1 MRLNLTTNLFKCI
14 AMSLLMMASVV
25 AYGSTGTKD
34 TKKDESQKTKKEQ
47 VDEKQK
53 DSEQEPTAVEEST
66 EEVKEQKSAIS
77 NFSFNYLFY
86 LIYKIKYADIFKLPS
101 RNGNEDARS
110 SSWSGVNLSKLYQRL
125 SQPSL

>member
-1 MRLNLTTNLFKCI
+1 
-14 AMSLLMMASVV
+14 MMASVV
-25 AYGSTGTKD
+25 AYGSNGTKD

-47 VDEKQK
+47 VDSNKK
-53 DSEQEPTAVEEST
+53 DTSEQESTTVEQNQ
-66 EEVKEQKSAIS
+66 EEVKEKSAIS

-101 RNGNEDARS
+101 RNNEDARS
-110 SSWSGVNLSKLYQRL
+110 SSWSGVNLNKLYQRL